1 MALWGNRDRNSG
13 TGTIAIAT
21 NGAVTGTST
30 EFTTEAV
37 VGNTIYAAG
46 RQYVITSIT
55 SDTAATV
62 EASINGG
69 SIVAVTSGEA
79 YSFSTKPVFVSMS
92 ESADSG
98 IGNSGDGTKVFGVDV
113 TSNEENRESRGKV
126 VEVGVANGGTRYTEA
141 PAVTFTGGGG
151 QDAAA
156 TATISGGVVTSI
168 AVTDIGFSYENVPT
182 VAIAAPFRTIPTSGV
197 TIATEQFAYTTH
209 GLVEA
214 ESVKYFHGGG
224 TAITGL
230 SNNTEYFVSALGL
243 AAGTFRLAASAAAA
257 PGRANLTAPVA
268 TSGTGGQFTCG
279 ASTLAVGDRVVISGT
294 NAGAGT
300 ITGYTTGTIY
310 TVSAVTGTS
319 PSVTGFTLTTEA
331 DVAIV
336 TTAGTLTGL
345 SFKPY
350 TIVLISGTGN
360 NAQYFEITNATTATA
375 VAALGGGTE
384 AGESESN
391 ITHTGWVRR
400 TTGTGGR
407 AGRVFYETLVAGG
420 SITGDQSDDI
430 QFPDD

>member
-69 SIVAVTSGEA
+69 SIVEVTSGEA

-126 VEVGVANGGTRYTEA
+126 VEVGVATGGSLYVEV
-141 PAVTFTGGGG
+141 PGVSFTGGGG

-168 AVTDIGFSYENVPT
+168 AVTDNGFSYENVPT
-182 VAIAAPFRTIPTSGV
+182 VVIAPPVLTVPTSGV
-197 TIATEQFAYTTH
+197 NTSTDTISYTAH
-209 GLVEA
+209 GRVAGDAL
-214 ESVKYFHGGG
+214 KYQDGGS
-224 TAITGL
+224 TAATGL
-230 SNNTEYFVSALGL
+230 TDNTTYYVAIAGRTANAFKVKAANTSVTL
-243 AAGTFRLAASAAAA
+243 AG
-257 PGRANLTAPVA
+257 VA
-268 TSGTGGQFTCG
+268 ISGTGGQFTNT
-279 ASTLAVGDRVVISGT
+279 AAALAVGDRV
-294 NAGAGT
+294 T
-300 ITGYTTGTIY
+300 ITGTLGGTGSITGY
-310 TVSAVTGTS
+310 ATGNVYKVSAITGTS
-319 PSVTGFTLTTEA
+319 PNVTGFTLTTEA
-331 DVAIV
+331 GSAL
-336 TTAGTLTGL
+336 TTTTGTPTGL
-345 SFKPY
+345 TY
-350 TIVLISGTGN
+350 TAETVVDISGTGN
-360 NAQYFEITNATTATA
+360 NAQYFEISAGTTATA

-384 AGESESN
+384 TGESESN

>member
-30 EFTTEAV
+30 AFTTEAV

-46 RQYVITSIT
+46 KQYVITSIT

-69 SIVAVTSGEA
+69 SIVEVTSGEA

-126 VEVGVANGGTRYTEA
+126 VEVGVATGGSLYVEV
-141 PAVTFTGGGG
+141 PGVSFTGGGG
-151 QDAAA
+151 QDATA

-168 AVTDIGFSYENVPT
+168 AVTDNGFSYENVPT
-182 VAIAAPFRTIPTSGV
+182 VVIAPPVLTVPTSGV
-197 TIATEQFAYTTH
+197 NTSTDTISYTAH
-209 GLVEA
+209 GRVAGDAL
-214 ESVKYFHGGG
+214 KYQDGGS
-224 TAITGL
+224 TAATGL
-230 SNNTEYFVSALGL
+230 TDNTTYYVAIAGRTANAFKVKAANTSVTL
-243 AAGTFRLAASAAAA
+243 AG
-257 PGRANLTAPVA
+257 VA
-268 TSGTGGQFTCG
+268 ISGTGGQFTNT
-279 ASTLAVGDRVVISGT
+279 AAALAVGDRV
-294 NAGAGT
+294 T
-300 ITGYTTGTIY
+300 ITGTLGGTGSITGY
-310 TVSAVTGTS
+310 ATGNVYKVSAITGTS
-319 PSVTGFTLTTEA
+319 PNVTGFTLTTEA
-331 DVAIV
+331 GSAL
-336 TTAGTLTGL
+336 TTTTGTPTGL
-345 SFKPY
+345 TY
-350 TIVLISGTGN
+350 TAETVVDISGTGN
-360 NAQYFEITNATTATA
+360 NAQYFEISAGTTATA

-384 AGESESN
+384 TGESESN

-420 SITGDQSDDI
+420 SIAGDQSDDI